1 MRTIPGFVDLQVNG
15 YLGVDFSSP
24 DLTEEQFLNVCDQLR
39 QAGTAAF
46 LTTLVTSPVE
56 VYRRNLPLI
65 AGLLNETPA
74 KGCVL
79 GFHIEGPFLS
89 PEPGARGVH
98 PVEHIIPPDTTI
110 FDEMMEL
117 SGDTIRMLTIGAD
130 VDHAE
135 KLSRHATERGVTVSL
150 GHHIAGED
158 DLSRMAD
165 AGAKALTH
173 LGNGVPMMLNRHHN
187 PILAGLAEDRLTGMI
202 ITDGFHLPPSLI
214 KIIFRCKGVS
224 NLVVTSD
231 AAPLAGMPPGH
242 YNSLGGEVVLEES
255 GRLGDAHSEYLAG
268 SASTMLQ
275 CMNMLASMGIL
286 TYDELIAVG
295 YDNPLSL
302 IGSDAGLIQ
311 SELRLAYDPRELVF
325 RYRHAH

>member
-1 MRTIPGFVDLQVNG
+1 MNIIPGFVDLQVNG

-24 DLTEEQFLNVCDQLR
+24 DLTEDDFLHVCGELR

-46 LTTLVTSPVE
+46 LATIVTSPLDI
-56 VYRRNLPLI
+56 YRRNLPLI
-65 AGLLNETPA
+65 AGLMDTPPA

-79 GFHIEGPFLS
+79 GFHVEGPFLS

-98 PVEHIIPPDTTI
+98 PVEHIRPPDPDI

-117 SGDTIRMLTIGAD
+117 SGDSIRILTVGAD

-135 KLSRHATERGVTVSL
+135 KLATHAVEMGVTVSL
-150 GHHIAGED
+150 GHHIADED

-187 PILAGLAEDRLTGMI
+187 PVLAGLAEDRLTGMV

-214 KIIFRCKGVS
+214 KIIIRCKGVS
-224 NLVVTSD
+224 NLVVVSD
-231 AAPLAGMPPGH
+231 AAPLAGMPPGRYH
-242 YNSLGGEVVLEES
+242 SLGGDVILEKS
-255 GRLGDAHSEYLAG
+255 GHLHDAHSEYLAG
-268 SASTMLQ
+268 SASTMLD
-275 CMNMLASMGIL
+275 CMNLLASLDFLI
-286 TYDELIAVG
+286 YDELIAVG
-295 YDNPLSL
+295 YENPLSL
-302 IGSDAGLIQ
+302 IGSDPSSIQ
-311 SELRLAYDPRELVF
+311 SDLRLSWDNGQMCFKYE
-325 RYRHAH
+325 